1 MSKTR
6 IYTVTD
12 TEGTTNLVRA
22 VSRQGAIGH
31 VARSTFTAEVASQE
45 RLVELVGKG
54 VSVED
59 ATNNTDDVTEE

>member
-12 TEGTTNLVRA
+12 TDGATNLVRA

-45 RLVELVGKG
+45 KLVELVGKG
-54 VSVED
+54 ITVED
-59 ATNNTDDVTEE
+59 ATSNTEDNTEE